1 MCGLFGRDSRC
12 SFDEAVRG
20 DSRVCASF
28 SNEREAIQSQVLA
41 RDSVPAP
48 GSGSALPA
56 PRGLWERVSRPP
68 FAGTEARLSP
78 RAATAYG
85 PLRAVGVPAG
95 SVAVLSG
102 QGLSHMPP
110 QALCPVDG

>member
-1 MCGLFGRDSRC
+1 MAHRRTG
-12 SFDEAVRG
+12 DEVVCG
-20 DSRVCASF
+20 DSRVCASA

-56 PRGLWERVSRPP
+56 PRGLWERAGRSP
-68 FAGTEARLSP
+68 FAGTEAWLPP
-78 RAATAYG
+78 RGATAYG
-85 PLRAVGVPAG
+85 PLRAVGVPVG
-95 SVAVLSG
+95 SIAVQSG

-110 QALCPVDG
+110 HALYPVDD